1 MKQTVKLTVTRST
14 VDNDEEAPSNELQ
27 ISHTRE
33 KNDLEGNDTQWLRGE
48 EGHEVGDTLIGHS
61 VSHCEEFTT
70 HIVQPQDLK
79 FSRK

>member
-1 MKQTVKLTVTRST
+1 MKQTVKLTVTRCT

-48 EGHEVGDTLIGHS
+48 EEHEVGG
-61 VSHCEEFTT
+61 
-70 HIVQPQDLK
+70 
-79 FSRK
+79 R